1 MQRGLGDE
9 QPSEEREVSEEES
22 EGGGGERGG
31 QRAFP
36 MLSLLPEASPDS
48 SP

>member
-9 QPSEEREVSEEES
+9 QPAEEREGSEEES

-31 QRAFP
+31 QRAFRTFF
-36 MLSLLPEASPDS
+36 LLPEASPDS